1 MVKKLTE
8 RTIIE
13 AMRDEYTKLLSR
25 VVREADVFDDR
36 GNMVLGKDLKVHH
49 KESGLEYTVDDVVS
63 DAQGKVKIVL
73 RLPDEPR
80 FEPPGEEG
88 ILSDSPNLEQ
98 HLSEDDLLAPESAIG
113 DLSLASKQ
121 EEPLPTRDEFEDTEV
136 FVIDQ
141 EEFEKE
147 YEVK

>member
-1 MVKKLTE
+1 MAKRLTE
-8 RTIIE
+8 RAIIE
-13 AMRDEYTKLLSR
+13 AMRDEYTELLAR
-25 VVREADVFDDR
+25 VVQEAEVFDDR

-49 KESGLEYTVDDVVS
+49 KDSGLEYTVDDVVS
-63 DAQGKVKIVL
+63 DQSGNVKIVL

-80 FEPPGEEG
+80 FEPPGKEG
-88 ILSDSPNLEQ
+88 ILSDSPGPESY
-98 HLSEDDLLAPESAIG
+98 LSEDDSLGPESTVG

-121 EEPLPTRDEFEDTEV
+121 ADPLPTGPDLEDAEV

>member
-1 MVKKLTE
+1 MARRLTE
-8 RTIIE
+8 RAIIE
-13 AMRDEYTKLLSR
+13 AMRDEYTELLAR
-25 VVREADVFDDR
+25 VVQEAEVFDDR

-49 KESGLEYTVDDVVS
+49 KGSGLEHTTADVVS
-63 DAQGKVKIVL
+63 DRAGNVKIVL

-80 FEPPGEEG
+80 FEPSGEEG
-88 ILSDSPNLEQ
+88 ILSDSPGPENY
-98 HLSEDDLLAPESAIG
+98 LSEDDLLEPESTVG

-121 EEPLPTRDEFEDTEV
+121 ADPLPTGPDLEDVEV